1 MTIHRCPHPTFA
13 VLDGGQSTTLDLRP
27 PPGQALGIAVQG
39 EVAYVFRDPDVPVTD
54 EDRARYREATGETW
68 AHNSFQS
75 TTLTADKGGEHGEY
89 KDGH

>member
-1 MTIHRCPHPTFA
+1 MTRTLHKCPHPTFA

-54 EDRARYREATGETW
+54 EDRARYREATGVD
-68 AHNSFQS
+68 
-75 TTLTADKGGEHGEY
+75 L
-89 KDGH
+89 